1 MLSGCVSTYAID
13 LHAQSLLATATLMG
27 VCMCLPLDP
36 AMEDRIAAGIE
47 HTERGLFVRMSP
59 SAVDLTCEKIQEGV
73 KKLVTA
79 GHPPVVLVSPR
90 IRPGLRQITNASM
103 PRLKVLSYNE
113 ITQDTKIESYGV
125 ISDQ

>member
-1 MLSGCVSTYAID
+1 MLA
-13 LHAQSLLATATLMG
+13 
-27 VCMCLPLDP
+27 LDP

-73 KKLVTA
+73 KKLVSA